1 MGESRGA
8 GGSGGGEGESQV
20 VFEHLRV
27 SISEWDLGLSE

>member
-8 GGSGGGEGESQV
+8 GGGGGGEGESQV
-20 VFEHLRV
+20 VFGHLRV